1 MDRDLV
7 EQARRGDREAFA
19 VLVHQVSDSL
29 YAVAQRILRDPGLA
43 EDALQNALV
52 LAWRRLPH
60 LREPD
65 RFEAWIHRILVHACY
80 DESQRARQ
88 WTANV
93 RVLPIDG
100 PTTPDGTAAVADR
113 DELERAFRR
122 LPIDQRA
129 VFVLH
134 HYLGLPLVEIAEM
147 LEIPA
152 GTARSRLHYAT
163 RGLRDALTA
172 ERSRCPRRTSRMT
185 DDRSLERAAR
195 SWLETGPT
203 EAPDRAVEAALLR
216 IETTP
221 QERDLRIPWRLPRM
235 TTPARVAAA
244 AVIGVL
250 AIGGASSARQTR
262 SARRRRARPITDLVS
277 VAPSTATAVPS
288 TDRRS
293 SNQPSLPMARSPR
306 GPMCRHRSR
315 QGRLTRL
322 HDAAATRLQRS
333 PRPMPSTSLP
343 SDGWGGDRLPRLARC
358 RRRIRAGRGDL
369 GFNRG
374 NCCKRSLSDCDQPRR
389 RRRVPVGPS
398 VDDFANALADHPLL
412 DATDPSRVRS
422 GGYSGKYVDLS
433 AAVRTSPAALRS
445 YFPWEPGIY
454 GEGPGHGWQLWILDV
469 DGVRVVVRPW
479 TTQDVAARHR
489 AGSGDGG
496 FDPIEP

>member
-29 YAVAQRILRDPGLA
+29 YAVAHRILRDSALA

-93 RVLPIDG
+93 RVLPLDG
-100 PTTPDGTAAVADR
+100 PTTPDGTAVIADR

-163 RGLRDALTA
+163 RGLRDALMA
-172 ERSRCPRRTSRMT
+172 ERGARGPGRTSRMT

-216 IETTP
+216 IQTTP
-221 QERDLRIPWRLPRM
+221 QERDLRIPWRLPTM

-250 AIGGASSARQTR
+250 VG
-262 SARRRRARPITDLVS
+262 RRRRFLVLIGRS
-277 VAPSTATAVPS
+277 IQLACPWHHRAVVPS
-288 TDRRS
+288 TKS
-293 SNQPSLPMARSPR
+293 SAPSSSASIPAGAQIDGRIQVGQPVAPR
-306 GPMCRHRSR
+306 WF
-315 QGRLTRL
+315 
-322 HDAAATRLQRS
+322 A
-333 PRPMPSTSLP
+333 
-343 SDGWGGDRLPRLARC
+343 SDGQ
-358 RRRIRAGRGDL
+358 
-369 GFNRG
+369 
-374 NCCKRSLSDCDQPRR
+374 SLW
-389 RRRVPVGPS
+389 VHEPS
-398 VDDFANALADHPLL
+398 SL
-412 DATDPSRVRS
+412 VR
-422 GGYSGKYVDLS
+422 VDLATS
-433 AAVRTSPAALRS
+433 AITGQVPTNPMEYGYVTTGAGAV
-445 YFPWEPGIY
+445 
-454 GEGPGHGWQLWILDV
+454 WQTDCGR
-469 DGVRVVVRPW
+469 D
-479 TTQDVAARHR
+479 A
-489 AGSGDGG
+489 S
-496 FDPIEP
+496 